1 MYKYMRGVRRMR
13 SRAPVFHGGKI
24 LQLRARWMHF
34 ANLLYIYIIYQIISE
49 TIIWD
54 ILAQIYIE

>member
-1 MYKYMRGVRRMR
+1 MRGVRRMR
-13 SRAPVFHGGKI
+13 SRAPVLHGGKI
-24 LQLRARWMHF
+24 LQLRARRMHF

-49 TIIWD
+49 TVIRN